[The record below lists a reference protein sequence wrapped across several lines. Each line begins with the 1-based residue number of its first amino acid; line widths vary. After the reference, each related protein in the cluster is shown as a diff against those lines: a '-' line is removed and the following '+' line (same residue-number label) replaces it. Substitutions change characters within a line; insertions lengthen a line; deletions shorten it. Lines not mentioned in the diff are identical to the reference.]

1 MLMKHGLFKGSY
13 QHTNFRIH
21 PRGEGTKWYLEEIQA
36 VRNGVCTI
44 SFDGFDKSRN
54 IEVPEDKNSI
64 GRHYSCLTNVGT
76 SQNKYKGAIK

>member
-54 IEVPEDKNSI
+54 IEVPEEKKNSI
-64 GRHYSCLTNVGT
+64 GRHSCLTNVGT
-76 SQNKYKGAIK
+76 SQNKCKGAIK

>member
-21 PRGEGTKWYLEEIQA
+21 PRGKGTKWYLEEIQA
-36 VRNGVCTI
+36 VKNGVCTI
-44 SFDGFDKSRN
+44 SFDGCDKSRN

-64 GRHYSCLTNVGT
+64 ERTVAMQRISQSLTGNHAL
-76 SQNKYKGAIK
+76 S

>member
-1 MLMKHGLFKGSY
+1 MRHRLFKVSY

-44 SFDGFDKSRN
+44 SFDGFEELHN
-54 IEVPEDKNSI
+54 VEVPEDKI
-64 GRHYSCLTNVGT
+64 PLE
-76 SQNKYKGAIK
+76 AIFIRISA